1 MKKLVLRSPAKV
13 NLYLEVL
20 RKRHDGYHDIE
31 TLFEKVALFDIITIA
46 AAKSGIRITTDNP
59 RLPHGRTNLA
69 YKAAKALFEKAAF
82 RGGVAIHVKK
92 NIPVAAGLGGG
103 SSDAAAVLKGANS
116 LFRLGLKKTDLMALG
131 SGLGADVPFF
141 LDDSSFAVGTSRGDK
156 IRPIYINNIN
166 IWHIIVYFDFEV
178 STKWVYGRLNLKLT
192 RRINDVKIPVRL
204 LRSLLRENNSV
215 ENLGNSLY
223 NRLEEVV
230 FNRFNGPAVAK
241 AALLNEGACGAV
253 MSGSGPTVFGIVGS
267 REEGIA
273 VGRRLQQ
280 RLSRYGA
287 RVLVAGTTKGA

>member
-31 TLFEKVALFDIITIA
+31 TLFEKVALFDFITMAPA
-46 AAKSGIRITTDNP
+46 ASGIRVMADTP
-59 RLPHGRTNLA
+59 RLPSGKANLV
-69 YKAAKALFEKAAF
+69 YRAAKALFEKAGF

-92 NIPVAAGLGGG
+92 NIPIAAGLGGG
-103 SSDAAAVLKGANS
+103 SSDAAAVLEGVNS

-141 LDDSSFAVGTSRGDK
+141 LEDSSFAVGTSRGDK
-156 IRPIYINNIN
+156 LRPIYINNIN
-166 IWHIIVYFDFEV
+166 IWHIIIYFDFEV

-192 RRINDVKIPVRL
+192 RRINDVKIPVRI
-204 LRSLLRENNSV
+204 LRSVLRENNSI
-215 ENLGNSLY
+215 ENLGFSLY

-230 FNRFNGPAVAK
+230 FDRFNGPAAAK
-241 AALLNEGACGAV
+241 AALLEEGAYGAV

-273 VGRRLQQ
+273 LRRRLQR